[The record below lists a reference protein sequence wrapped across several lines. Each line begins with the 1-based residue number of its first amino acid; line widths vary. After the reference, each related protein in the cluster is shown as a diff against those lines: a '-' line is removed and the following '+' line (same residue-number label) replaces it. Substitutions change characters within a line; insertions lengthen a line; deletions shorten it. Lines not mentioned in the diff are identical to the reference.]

1 MGSVELLDRRVMTAP
16 EAARQLGISATTL
29 IRWLEGE
36 HRGGKWYAPVLRD
49 VPTGAGDM
57 SWGEIVE
64 ARYLR
69 AYRAKNVPMQRLRP
83 FISDMRQRFGVPYPL
98 AHFKPF
104 ASGRRLLL
112 EVQEHLHLPENL
124 RAVYEVSTGQL
135 ILDPRVSGF
144 LDRVEFAETE
154 DEEAVRIRPAGKDSP
169 VVIDPLIS
177 SGASTVRGTR
187 TEILAEQASAG
198 TPVDEIADDFGM
210 PVGLVKAALAYE
222 WSAEKAAAA

>member
-1 MGSVELLDRRVMTAP
+1 MGSVELLDRRVMTAQ
-16 EAARQLGISATTL
+16 EAARQLGIPATTL

-49 VPTGAGDM
+49 EPTGAGDM

-104 ASGRRLLL
+104 AGGRRLLL

-135 ILDPRVSGF
+135 ILDPRVTGF

-154 DEEAVRIRPAGKDSP
+154 DEEAIQIAGRQGFAGRNRPAHLLWRVDSP
-169 VVIDPLIS
+169 RDQDGDP
-177 SGASTVRGTR
+177 RGTGQR
-187 TEILAEQASAG
+187 RHARRR
-198 TPVDEIADDFGM
+198 DRR
-210 PVGLVKAALAYE
+210 
-222 WSAEKAAAA
+222 

>member
-1 MGSVELLDRRVMTAP
+1 VSPVDLLDRRVMTAP
-16 EAARQLGISATTL
+16 EAARQLSIPATTL

-36 HRGGKWYAPVLRD
+36 QRRGKWYPPVLREE
-49 VPTGAGDM
+49 PTGEADM

-83 FISDMRQRFGVPYPL
+83 FISDMREEFGVPYPL

-112 EVQEHLHLPENL
+112 EVQEQLHLPENL
-124 RAVYEVSTGQL
+124 RMVYEVSTGQL
-135 ILDPRVSGF
+135 ILDPRVIGF
-144 LDRVEFAETE
+144 LDRVEFADT
-154 DEEAVRIRPAGKDSP
+154 DDGEAVRIRPAGKDSP

-198 TPVDEIADDFGM
+198 TPVDDIAADFGM
-210 PVGLVKAALAYE
+210 PVELVKAALSYE
-222 WSAEKAAAA
+222 WSPETIAAA

>member
-1 MGSVELLDRRVMTAP
+1 MGSVELLDRRVMTAH
-16 EAARQLGISATTL
+16 EAARQLDIPVTTL
-29 IRWLEGE
+29 VRWLEGE
-36 HRGGKWYAPVLRD
+36 QRRDNWYPPVLREE
-49 VPTGAGDM
+49 PTGQLDIT
-57 SWGEIVE
+57 WGEVVE

-83 FISDMRQRFGVPYPL
+83 FIADMRQKFGVPYPL

-112 EVQEHLHLPENL
+112 EVQEQRHLPEAL
-124 RAVYEVSTGQL
+124 RMVYEVSTGQL
-135 ILDPRVSGF
+135 ILDRRVAGF
-144 LDRVEFAETE
+144 LDRVDFADSGEQ
-154 DEEAVRIRPAGKDSP
+154 EALRIRPAGKESP

-198 TPVDEIADDFGM
+198 VPVDEIAEDFRM
-210 PVGLVKAALAYE
+210 PVELVKAALSYE
-222 WSAEKAAAA
+222 WSNETATAA

>member
-1 MGSVELLDRRVMTAP
+1 MGSIDLLDRRVMTAP
-16 EAARQLGISATTL
+16 EAARQLSIPATTL
-29 IRWLEGE
+29 LRWLEGE
-36 HRGGKWYAPVLRD
+36 RRGGKWYPPVLRED
-49 VPTGAGDM
+49 PTAAADM

-83 FISDMRQRFGVPYPL
+83 FISDMRQQFGVPYPL

-112 EVQEHLHLPENL
+112 EVQEQAHLPESM
-124 RAVYEVSTGQL
+124 RMVYEVSTGQL
-135 ILDPRVSGF
+135 ILDARVTGF
-144 LDRVEFAETE
+144 LDRVEFADTGN
-154 DEEAVRIRPAGKDSP
+154 EEAVRIRPAGKDSP

-198 TPVDEIADDFGM
+198 TPVDEIAEDFGM
-210 PVGLVKAALAYE
+210 PVELVKAALSYE
-222 WSAEKAAAA
+222 WSAETAAA

>member
-1 MGSVELLDRRVMTAP
+1 MGSIDLLDRRVMTAP
-16 EAARQLGISATTL
+16 EAARQLGIPSTTL

-36 HRGGKWYAPVLRD
+36 HRGGKWYPPVLRED
-49 VPTGAGDM
+49 PTGAADM

-69 AYRAKNVPMQRLRP
+69 AYRAKSVPMQRLRP

-112 EVQEHLHLPENL
+112 EVQEQVHLPENL
-124 RAVYEVSTGQL
+124 RVVYEVSTGQL
-135 ILDPRVSGF
+135 ILDPRVTGF
-144 LDRVEFAETE
+144 LDRVEFADTE
-154 DEEAVRIRPAGKDSP
+154 NEEAVRIRPAGKDSP

-210 PVGLVKAALAYE
+210 PVELVKAALSYE
-222 WSAEKAAAA
+222 WSTETNAA